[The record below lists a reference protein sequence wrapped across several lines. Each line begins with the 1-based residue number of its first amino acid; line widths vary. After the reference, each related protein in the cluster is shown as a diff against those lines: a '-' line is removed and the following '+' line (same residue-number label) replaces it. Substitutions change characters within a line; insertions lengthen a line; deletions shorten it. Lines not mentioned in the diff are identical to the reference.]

1 MARRVDGMHVWASLC
16 GLDLAGID
24 SDRSE
29 KKFSLLMSFTKFLKE
44 LNFEETQLSRFYGQE
59 IRGSAYNI
67 IETAKD

>member
-29 KKFSLLMSFTKFLKE
+29 KKFSLLMSFAIVEIYTINTLQHYFKFNTLTF
-44 LNFEETQLSRFYGQE
+44 FERCMNER
-59 IRGSAYNI
+59 
-67 IETAKD
+67 